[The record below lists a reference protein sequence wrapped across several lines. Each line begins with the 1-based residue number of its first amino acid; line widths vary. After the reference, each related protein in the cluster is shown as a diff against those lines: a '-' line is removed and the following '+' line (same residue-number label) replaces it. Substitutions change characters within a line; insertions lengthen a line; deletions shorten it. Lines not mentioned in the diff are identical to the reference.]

1 MKLSK
6 RDKKQN
12 DIVLELL
19 KKDSLTYEE
28 KSKIFN
34 ELNEGVFGDIN
45 VGSAF
50 FTGLDLA
57 MDFTLMITCHSTVL
71 DLCSGFGVLS
81 FSALIRHSN
90 IKKLI
95 LLERDKRYLD
105 VSRKLVESNSVEIVF
120 IQGDMFDKEH
130 GKIDCIISNPPY
142 GKMALSDADRSWLK
156 YTGAEMEVAAMEI
169 GLLKAEYPS
178 FIIPQGSCEFRG
190 SGRPYFEECSN
201 KKISK
206 LKKDIGMDFYMSW
219 SSVDTSVYEQ
229 NFKNTTITVECCTLD
244 REI

>member
-28 KSKIFN
+28 KTKIFN

-57 MDFTLMITCHSTVL
+57 MDFTLMVPCHGTVL

-90 IKKLI
+90 VNYPPTPKAMGWA
-95 LLERDKRYLD
+95 
-105 VSRKLVESNSVEIVF
+105 SRVTDSPN
-120 IQGDMFDKEH
+120 D
-130 GKIDCIISNPPY
+130 
-142 GKMALSDADRSWLK
+142 
-156 YTGAEMEVAAMEI
+156 
-169 GLLKAEYPS
+169 
-178 FIIPQGSCEFRG
+178 
-190 SGRPYFEECSN
+190 